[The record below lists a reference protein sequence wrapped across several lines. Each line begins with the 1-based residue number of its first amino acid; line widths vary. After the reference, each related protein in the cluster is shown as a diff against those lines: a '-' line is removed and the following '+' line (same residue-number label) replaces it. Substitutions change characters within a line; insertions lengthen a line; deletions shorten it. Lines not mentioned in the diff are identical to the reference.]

1 MVAWSLSIEEIFYLI
16 FPLYLISLSKFD
28 LSKITVF
35 FIIFLIIIKVVS
47 FENFSPNF
55 LRTGS
60 ILRLDAIALGFLV
73 ALHHDKFLMY
83 KNSIFLIFIVSG
95 FIIFNLNLISFGDN
109 LQTLIFILLFL

>member
-16 FPLYLISLSKFD
+16 FSYLISLSKFD

-83 KNSIFLIFIVSG
+83 KNF
-95 FIIFNLNLISFGDN
+95 FNFYRIWIYNI
-109 LQTLIFILLFL
+109 